1 MLAAGENHHVR
12 PGKTEQIIRE
22 ESRKFTKLL
31 DFLFIGLIGGWAA
44 LAAEKTVPQRP
55 ERVT

>member
-1 MLAAGENHHVR
+1 MFNSIL
-12 PGKTEQIIRE
+12 IRIKW
-22 ESRKFTKLL
+22 RKKAVNLFTKLL